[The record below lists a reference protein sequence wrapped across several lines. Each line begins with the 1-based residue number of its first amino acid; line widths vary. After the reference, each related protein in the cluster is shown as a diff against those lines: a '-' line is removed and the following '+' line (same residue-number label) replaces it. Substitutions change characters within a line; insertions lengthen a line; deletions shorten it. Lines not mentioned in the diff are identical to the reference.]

1 MTHYEVKVK
10 LINRESHQHVT
21 LKLFLCSRL
30 AEIAHALLKLAPYDT
45 LTMESRGLRRYI
57 MEMLPITDWSSEAVR
72 PALILILKRLDRMFN
87 KIHKMPTLRCARPQ
101 ALCSRSVEYDHFYLC
116 LPVSVSCCAG
126 AVVCTLVRRLLGTVV
141 CKRCLRG
148 CCTVSAAVVCFCVDT
163 RASVKGLKCDM
174 SGCVN

>member
-1 MTHYEVKVK
+1 M
-10 LINRESHQHVT
+10 ESIFFHEY
-21 LKLFLCSRL
+21 LCLRL

-101 ALCSRSVEYDHFYLC
+101 ALCTRSVKNLFLRF
-116 LPVSVSCCAG
+116 PMSVSCCAS
-126 AVVCTLVRRLLGTVV
+126 AVVCTVDRRLLGTVI
-141 CKRCLRG
+141 CH
-148 CCTVSAAVVCFCVDT
+148 AASMGAVP
-163 RASVKGLKCDM
+163 
-174 SGCVN
+174 

>member
-1 MTHYEVKVK
+1 MRVPAPDVYYQTIEAV
-10 LINRESHQHVT
+10 
-21 LKLFLCSRL
+21 LKMFVPPRL

-101 ALCSRSVEYDHFYLC
+101 ALCTRSVEYTPTSF
-116 LPVSVSCCAG
+116 SVSP
-126 AVVCTLVRRLLGTVV
+126 
-141 CKRCLRG
+141 
-148 CCTVSAAVVCFCVDT
+148 
-163 RASVKGLKCDM
+163 
-174 SGCVN
+174 

>member
-1 MTHYEVKVK
+1 MRNGEEAMNFK
-10 LINRESHQHVT
+10 RHV
-21 LKLFLCSRL
+21 FARL

-101 ALCSRSVEYDHFYLC
+101 ALCTRSVEYDPTSF
-116 LPVSVSCCAG
+116 SVS
-126 AVVCTLVRRLLGTVV
+126 L
-141 CKRCLRG
+141 
-148 CCTVSAAVVCFCVDT
+148 
-163 RASVKGLKCDM
+163 
-174 SGCVN
+174 

>member
-1 MTHYEVKVK
+1 MTVVAGRGSSSVGPRGQ
-10 LINRESHQHVT
+10 IDRGCPCGSG
-21 LKLFLCSRL
+21 RL

-101 ALCSRSVEYDHFYLC
+101 ALCTRSVDYDHF
-116 LPVSVSCCAG
+116 SVSPCGCI
-126 AVVCTLVRRLLGTVV
+126 VLS
-141 CKRCLRG
+141 RCRG
-148 CCTVSAAVVCFCVDT
+148 CVQ
-163 RASVKGLKCDM
+163 
-174 SGCVN
+174 

>member
-1 MTHYEVKVK
+1 MTHYITVHSLLNNFVC
-10 LINRESHQHVT
+10 V
-21 LKLFLCSRL
+21 CVCRL

-101 ALCSRSVEYDHFYLC
+101 ALCSRSVYYSFLPPRRVRALC
-116 LPVSVSCCAG
+116 R
-126 AVVCTLVRRLLGTVV
+126 AVVL
-141 CKRCLRG
+141 
-148 CCTVSAAVVCFCVDT
+148 SP
-163 RASVKGLKCDM
+163 
-174 SGCVN
+174 

>member
-1 MTHYEVKVK
+1 MMVPIQQPE
-10 LINRESHQHVT
+10 NRVAEAAPVG
-21 LKLFLCSRL
+21 FGRL

-101 ALCSRSVEYDHFYLC
+101 ALCTRSVDYNHFF
-116 LPVSVSCCAG
+116 VSPCECIV
-126 AVVCTLVRRLLGTVV
+126 LFR
-141 CKRCLRG
+141 
-148 CCTVSAAVVCFCVDT
+148 
-163 RASVKGLKCDM
+163 
-174 SGCVN
+174 

>member
-1 MTHYEVKVK
+1 MKCKHPTGTVLSDSPCV
-10 LINRESHQHVT
+10 RP
-21 LKLFLCSRL
+21 RL

-101 ALCSRSVEYDHFYLC
+101 ALCTRSVEYNHFFLSPCECIVLC
-116 LPVSVSCCAG
+116 
-126 AVVCTLVRRLLGTVV
+126 
-141 CKRCLRG
+141 RCRG
-148 CCTVSAAVVCFCVDT
+148 VYS
-163 RASVKGLKCDM
+163 R
-174 SGCVN
+174 

>member
-1 MTHYEVKVK
+1 MM
-10 LINRESHQHVT
+10 S
-21 LKLFLCSRL
+21 CSEGVCVCPRL

-101 ALCSRSVEYDHFYLC
+101 ALCTRSVEYNHFFLC

-126 AVVCTLVRRLLGTVV
+126 AVVCTVDRRLLGTVL
-141 CKRCLRG
+141 C
-148 CCTVSAAVVCFCVDT
+148 SAAFVGAVP
-163 RASVKGLKCDM
+163 
-174 SGCVN
+174 

>member
-1 MTHYEVKVK
+1 MTFQEFTIFCVCVC
-10 LINRESHQHVT
+10 VG
-21 LKLFLCSRL
+21 RL

-101 ALCSRSVEYDHFYLC
+101 ALCSRSVHHSFLPPRCVRALC
-116 LPVSVSCCAG
+116 R
-126 AVVCTLVRRLLGTVV
+126 AVVL
-141 CKRCLRG
+141 
-148 CCTVSAAVVCFCVDT
+148 SP
-163 RASVKGLKCDM
+163 
-174 SGCVN
+174 

>member
-1 MTHYEVKVK
+1 MRK
-10 LINRESHQHVT
+10 REKKPALVCCIKRASV
-21 LKLFLCSRL
+21 SPPRL

-101 ALCSRSVEYDHFYLC
+101 ALCTRSVEYDLFFPSPRECVVLC
-116 LPVSVSCCAG
+116 QCHG
-126 AVVCTLVRRLLGTVV
+126 
-141 CKRCLRG
+141 
-148 CCTVSAAVVCFCVDT
+148 
-163 RASVKGLKCDM
+163 
-174 SGCVN
+174 VNSR

>member
-1 MTHYEVKVK
+1 MGFIPASVIS
-10 LINRESHQHVT
+10 LHVRSRRVRV
-21 LKLFLCSRL
+21 CVSPRL

-101 ALCSRSVEYDHFYLC
+101 ALCTRSVEYNPTSL
-116 LPVSVSCCAG
+116 SVSP
-126 AVVCTLVRRLLGTVV
+126 
-141 CKRCLRG
+141 
-148 CCTVSAAVVCFCVDT
+148 
-163 RASVKGLKCDM
+163 
-174 SGCVN
+174 